1 MRKLIYS
8 LVALLALSLSAFA
21 QAPDA
26 KAKADEILKKART
39 ALGGEA
45 KLKGL
50 QALSI
55 SGTQRATMGEMQ
67 MEGELTIDVM
77 TPDKVMKSTSM
88 QFGTNTTVLNGGQM
102 WNEFV
107 PAMGMGGGGMMI
119 RAGGPGGGGPGGPG
133 GPSSAGN
140 AMRDYMQLQQRRE
153 LAQIL
158 LGFLLTTPVAPDGS
172 PMQFTFV
179 GEAPGPEE
187 SKLNVI
193 DGKTS
198 DNMTVRLYFDQ
209 SSNQL
214 IGLSYKAKQMMRQ
227 FRRGG
232 PGGPGGAPGQPRP
245 QGQGG
250 QGGQANQG
258 GQGGQQ
264 AQLSP
269 EEQAKRR
276 AEMEQRMKERLAEFE
291 KEPEQ
296 DFRWAFSDYKSVG
309 GINFPHRI
317 TKSENGKPTEEW
329 EISKIKVNPKL
340 SADKFVKKEKDKAQN

>member
-1 MRKLIYS
+1 MRKLMITF
-8 LVALLALSLSAFA
+8 VALLALSVSALA

-26 KAKADEILKKART
+26 KAKADEILKKARA
-39 ALGGEA
+39 ALGGES
-45 KLKGL
+45 KLKSL

-67 MEGELTIDVM
+67 TEGELTIDVM

-107 PAMGMGGGGMMI
+107 PAMSMGGPGGGGMMI
-119 RAGGPGGGGPGGPG
+119 RMGGPGGGPGGPG
-133 GPSSAGN
+133 GPGGAGN
-140 AMRDYMQLQQRRE
+140 AMRDYMQMQQRRE

-187 SKLNVI
+187 SKLNVL

-214 IGLSYKAKQMMRQ
+214 IGLSYKAKQMMRM
-227 FRRGG
+227 RRGPGG
-232 PGGPGGAPGQPRP
+232 PGGPGGAPGQARP

-250 QGGQANQG
+250 QGGQA

-276 AEMEQRMKERLAEFE
+276 AEMEQRIKERLAEFE

-296 DFRWAFSDYKSVG
+296 DFRWAFADYKSVG

-317 TKSENGKPTEEW
+317 TKSENGKPIEEW